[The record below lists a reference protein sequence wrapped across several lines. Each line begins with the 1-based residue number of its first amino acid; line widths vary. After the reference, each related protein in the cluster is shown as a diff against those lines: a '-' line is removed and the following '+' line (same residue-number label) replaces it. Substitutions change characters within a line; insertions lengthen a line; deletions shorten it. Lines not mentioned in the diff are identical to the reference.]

1 MATSVARSKM
11 GPTLPASARCCAVLN
26 TFSNTRGTATTIVGE
41 ERASSSGRLAIPDEN
56 VPLIPYSEPTRA
68 MILAYVWAS
77 GRNSR
82 LRSSGPSIDATASR
96 FCFTLARRLPWVS
109 MHPLG
114 RPVVPDV

>member
-1 MATSVARSKM
+1 M
-11 GPTLPASARCCAVLN
+11 PASARCCAVLN

-82 LRSSGPSIDATASR
+82 LRSSGICSVRDSHGIPSSR
-96 FCFTLARRLPWVS
+96 FWLRYYQRPWVS